1 MGWQAGRRAMD
12 FWSKEFSGA
21 NIATEGLHRILEGL
35 CGIFNFT

>member
-1 MGWQAGRRAMD
+1 MD

-35 CGIFNFT
+35 CGYLTSHKKSVV